1 MFFPIFIFRPNDLS
15 TNEKSQ
21 EIYEKFFI
29 YCTNITYWV
38 VSSYNLLKKSSA
50 ENQNHRV
57 QTAYAF
63 FFQKPYNFLPYEI
76 QTQISIFRKIG
87 LLSFLLREPTSFF
100 ERNCTRGLNKTYQRT
115 HFQSTLCDDRCLAK
129 SRIFVF
135 LEVHKRDQRTRSR
148 ITFLLCPKAKYRIL
162 IYLEVLKDI
171 PGIIGSRSIFLCLRA
186 QKIIIGEHFFVLQKC
201 TFRTCTFAEELNT
214 FLLKFFEII
223 EQRR

>member
-1 MFFPIFIFRPNDLS
+1 MFFPIFFFRPNDLP

-38 VSSYNLLKKSSA
+38 VSTYNLLKKSSA
-50 ENQNHRV
+50 ENQNHRS
-57 QTAYAF
+57 QTADA
-63 FFQKPYNFLPYEI
+63 FFQKPYNFRHYEI
-76 QTQISIFRKIG
+76 QTKILIFKGIG

-100 ERNCTRGLNKTYQRT
+100 ERNCISGLNKKYQRT
-115 HFQSTLCDDRCLAK
+115 HFQSTLCDDRSLAK

-135 LEVHKRDQRTRSR
+135 LEVHKRDQRTRCR

-171 PGIIGSRSIFLCLRA
+171 LGGFNDNVQANVR
-186 QKIIIGEHFFVLQKC
+186 
-201 TFRTCTFAEELNT
+201 
-214 FLLKFFEII
+214 KFF
-223 EQRR
+223 